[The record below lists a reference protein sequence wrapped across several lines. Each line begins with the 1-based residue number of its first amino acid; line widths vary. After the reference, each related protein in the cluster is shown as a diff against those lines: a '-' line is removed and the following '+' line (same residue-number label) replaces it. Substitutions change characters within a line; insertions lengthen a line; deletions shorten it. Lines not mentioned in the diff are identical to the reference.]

1 MAQRFVQIADVAETL
16 NVSARQVYGLV
27 KSGELP
33 AIKINNQWRVE
44 AAEVERTSNAP
55 TPQRDPPSP
64 PAEWA
69 RTSEGSTFVH
79 ARLTTCSGGRREV

>member
-33 AIKINNQWRVE
+33 AIKVGGRGQWRVE
-44 AAEVERTSNAP
+44 ISVLEDYIQGKYAESRALVA
-55 TPQRDPPSP
+55 
-64 PAEWA
+64 
-69 RTSEGSTFVH
+69 
-79 ARLTTCSGGRREV
+79 

>member
-44 AAEVERTSNAP
+44 ADEVERYIERAYAATRAAVSAGHL
-55 TPQRDPPSP
+55 D
-64 PAEWA
+64 E
-69 RTSEGSTFVH
+69 EF
-79 ARLTTCSGGRREV
+79 

>member
-1 MAQRFVQIADVAETL
+1 MAQRFVHIADVAETL

-44 AAEVERTSNAP
+44 AAEVERYIERAYAATRSAV
-55 TPQRDPPSP
+55 
-64 PAEWA
+64 AA
-69 RTSEGSTFVH
+69 
-79 ARLTTCSGGRREV
+79 GGMGEDF

>member
-44 AAEVERTSNAP
+44 ADEVERYIERQYEATRNAVAAGNL
-55 TPQRDPPSP
+55 DD
-64 PAEWA
+64 
-69 RTSEGSTFVH
+69 
-79 ARLTTCSGGRREV
+79 L

>member
-33 AIKINNQWRVE
+33 AIKINNQWRIE
-44 AAEVERTSNAP
+44 AAEVERYIERAYAATRA
-55 TPQRDPPSP
+55 
-64 PAEWA
+64 AVA
-69 RTSEGSTFVH
+69 
-79 ARLTTCSGGRREV
+79 AGGMGEDF

>member
-44 AAEVERTSNAP
+44 ADEVERYIERRYEATRNAV
-55 TPQRDPPSP
+55 
-64 PAEWA
+64 A
-69 RTSEGSTFVH
+69 
-79 ARLTTCSGGRREV
+79 SGHIDDL

>member
-44 AAEVERTSNAP
+44 ADEVERYIERQYEATRNAVALGHI
-55 TPQRDPPSP
+55 DD
-64 PAEWA
+64 
-69 RTSEGSTFVH
+69 
-79 ARLTTCSGGRREV
+79 L

>member
-44 AAEVERTSNAP
+44 ADEVERYIERQYEATRSAVAAGNL
-55 TPQRDPPSP
+55 DD
-64 PAEWA
+64 
-69 RTSEGSTFVH
+69 
-79 ARLTTCSGGRREV
+79 L

>member
-44 AAEVERTSNAP
+44 ADEIERYIERQYEATRNAV
-55 TPQRDPPSP
+55 
-64 PAEWA
+64 A
-69 RTSEGSTFVH
+69 
-79 ARLTTCSGGRREV
+79 SGHIDDL